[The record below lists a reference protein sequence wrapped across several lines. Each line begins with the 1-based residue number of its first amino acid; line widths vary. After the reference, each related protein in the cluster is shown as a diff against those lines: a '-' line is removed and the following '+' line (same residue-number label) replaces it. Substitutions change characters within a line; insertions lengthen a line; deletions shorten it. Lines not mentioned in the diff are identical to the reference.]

1 MGSIDQQPYDADAR
15 RVLVTAG
22 ASGIGLAIA
31 TAYAAQ
37 GFDVWVTDVDDA
49 ALAALPD
56 GWTGWQAN
64 AASEPEMKL
73 VFAGIEAA
81 GGLDVLCANAGI
93 AGPTAKVEEVALSDW
108 QACVSVNLEGAFLAA
123 KHAAPLMK
131 AAGRGAIVLTSST
144 AGIYGYP
151 NRAPYAA
158 AKWAIIGLMK
168 TLAMELGPFGIRAN
182 AICPGAV
189 EGPRMEG
196 VLEREAAA
204 KGMTRD
210 QVYDGYAAGT
220 SMRSWVTAED
230 IANMALF
237 LGTEASRL
245 VSGQVIAVD
254 GHTENPDPKV

>member
-1 MGSIDQQPYDADAR
+1 MK

-22 ASGIGLAIA
+22 ASGIGRAMA
-31 TAYAAQ
+31 DGFDAA
-37 GFDVWVTDVDDA
+37 GYDVWVADVDET
-49 ALAALPD
+49 ALSDVPSH
-56 GWTGWQAN
+56 WTGVRCDAS
-64 AASEPEMKL
+64 SEPEMAAL
-73 VFAGIEAA
+73 FARLDR
-81 GGLDVLCANAGI
+81 LDVLCANAGI
-93 AGPTAKVEEVALSDW
+93 AGPTALVEDIDLAEW
-108 QACVSVNLEGAFLAA
+108 QRCVSVNLEGAFLAS
-123 KHAAPLMK
+123 KYAAPLMK
-131 AAGRGAIVLTSST
+131 AAGSGVITVTSST

-158 AKWAIIGLMK
+158 AKWGMIGLMK

-210 QVYDGYAAGT
+210 QVYEGYAAGT
-220 SMRSWVTAED
+220 SMRAFVTAKD
-230 IANMALF
+230 IADMAVF
-237 LGTEASRL
+237 LGSDGARM
-245 VSGQVIAVD
+245 VSGQVISVD